1 MSAPATT
8 TPTRPGW
15 KTCTRTFT
23 GSAMRSDIK
32 GIADEAARIVCE
44 ESLTDYRQAKL
55 KALAR
60 LGLPERT
67 PLPDNATVQAAVLAY
82 LRVFGGSAYTE
93 RLRVLRQTALQV
105 LRGLA
110 PFSPRLVGAVVSGA
124 VTAAHRVQVHAF
136 ADQAESVDIFLL
148 DRHITF
154 DAADRRYRYPGGREL
169 DVPLL
174 RFDWHGTGVD
184 LAVFSE
190 HERRQSPLNPADG
203 LAFKRLDLAAT
214 EALLQAT

>member
-1 MSAPATT
+1 
-8 TPTRPGW
+8 
-15 KTCTRTFT
+15 
-23 GSAMRSDIK
+23 MRNDPH
-32 GIADEAARIVCE
+32 GIAEEAARIACE
-44 ESLTDYRQAKL
+44 EALTDYRQAKL

-67 PLPDNATVQAAVLAY
+67 PLPDNAAVQAAVLNY
-82 LRVFGGSAYTE
+82 LRVFGGHAYVD
-93 RLRVLRQTALQV
+93 RLRALRHTAVQV

-110 PFSPRLVGAVVSGA
+110 PFAPRLAGAVVSGA
-124 VTAAHRVQVHAF
+124 VTAAHRVQIHAF

-148 DRHITF
+148 DRQITF
-154 DAADRRYRYPGGREL
+154 DVDERRYRYAGGRE
-169 DVPLL
+169 VRIPLL

-190 HERRQSPLNPADG
+190 DERRQPPLNPADG